1 MSNDAVVIVGAGQA
15 GLQLAASL
23 RSGGYS
29 GSIDLVGAEP
39 HLPYQRPPLSKDY
52 LAGSMGV
59 DGLHLRGE
67 AFFADKQIRVHRADA
82 VVAVDRARTSVRLQ
96 SGAELRY
103 DHLVFA
109 TGAQPRTLP
118 VPGSD
123 LPGVVTLRGIA
134 DADTLTGML
143 DAADRIVIV
152 GGGFIGLELAAVARA
167 RGHEVTVVEGLE
179 RPMARVLSPE
189 LSSHITTVHAERGTQ
204 LLLARTV
211 SALHGR
217 LGRVAEV
224 ELDNGVRLPA
234 DVVVM
239 AVGVV
244 PNDELAAAAGLS
256 VTNGIVV
263 DERLATSDHRISA
276 IGDCAC
282 FPSSH
287 ADDRMIRLESVQN
300 AGDQAK
306 FVAARILGSDT
317 PRYDCVP
324 WFWTHQFDVKVQMA
338 GLPASDDQ
346 RTVLGD
352 PATGSFSVLR
362 FDDGVLNCV
371 ESVGRPADHMAA
383 RKILASRAR
392 PTLETASEP
401 GFTLQAFAKGGAQPC
416 AA

>member
-82 VVAVDRARTSVRLQ
+82 VEAVDRARTSVRLQ

-109 TGAQPRTLP
+109 TGADPRTLP

-189 LSSHITTVHAERGTQ
+189 LSSHIQTIHAERGTR
-204 LLLARTV
+204 LLLERTV

-244 PNDELAAAAGLS
+244 PNVDLAAAAGLP
-256 VTNGIVV
+256 VANGIVV

-276 IGDCAC
+276 IGDCAL
-282 FPSSH
+282 FPNSH
-287 ADDRMIRLESVQN
+287 AHDRMVRLESVQN
-300 AGDQAK
+300 AVDQAK
-306 FVAARILGSDT
+306 FVAARILGAET

-324 WFWTHQFDVKVQMA
+324 WFWTHQFDIKIQMA
-338 GLPASDDQ
+338 GLPAPDDE
-346 RTVLGD
+346 RMVLGD
-352 PATGSFSVLR
+352 PTTGSFSVLR
-362 FDDGVLNCV
+362 FEDGLLNCV
-371 ESVGRPADHMAA
+371 ESVGNAADHMAA
-383 RKILASRAR
+383 RKILGSCTR
-392 PTLETASEP
+392 PTLEIASRP
-401 GFTLQAFAKGGAQPC
+401 GFTLKAFARGGAPAY

>member
-1 MSNDAVVIVGAGQA
+1 MRRYGIDVREIMSNDAVVIVGAGQA

-23 RSGGYS
+23 RSGGHT

-109 TGAQPRTLP
+109 TGARPRTLP

-143 DAADRIVIV
+143 DATGRMVIV

-211 SALHGR
+211 SALPGR

-239 AVGVV
+239 AVAVV
-244 PNDELAAAAGLS
+244 PNVDVAPAAGLP
-256 VTNGIVV
+256 VANGIVV

-276 IGDCAC
+276 VGDCAC
-282 FPSSH
+282 FPTSH
-287 ADDRMIRLESVQN
+287 ANDRMIRLESV
-300 AGDQAK
+300 
-306 FVAARILGSDT
+306 
-317 PRYDCVP
+317 
-324 WFWTHQFDVKVQMA
+324 
-338 GLPASDDQ
+338 
-346 RTVLGD
+346 
-352 PATGSFSVLR
+352 
-362 FDDGVLNCV
+362 
-371 ESVGRPADHMAA
+371 
-383 RKILASRAR
+383 
-392 PTLETASEP
+392 
-401 GFTLQAFAKGGAQPC
+401 
-416 AA
+416 